1 MGSGPFVPPAP
12 MSRKQ
17 VNVDD
22 GLQTPQPDR
31 SCIAGT
37 TDPGSNDDRAI
48 DVEFAA
54 ELAAAANAVFY
65 RRLPSG
71 HLAMH
76 GFFKDDT
83 VLPLRDPVL
92 LPEGMSPDMAAA
104 VLGAPTTLTFAPIPQ
119 LGQGVGAARL
129 DRPTGVTMP
138 APSLGRRAMLRRLA
152 TEIDGWARGAD
163 PVVAGLIDLR
173 HFHAVRDGGGHT
185 VVDTV
190 LKQVAERIL
199 IHLPMHGRLYHINSD
214 VFGVVLRQ
222 APGTEAIECLQALI
236 SRAFRLPFEIDG
248 MVFRLGA
255 LGGTAVFPN
264 DFDTAD
270 DLLRGAEIALTLA
283 RKAPAGTVGRV
294 DRAALMRARDDL
306 RLAGEIEAG
315 LRERQFQPYAQPI
328 VDLETGRMI
337 GAEILARWIHP
348 TEGFIPPARFIP
360 LAERHALTTDL
371 TIEMLRGV
379 ASAWKDGAGIDMRLS
394 VNLSPHDLNW
404 PSINRI
410 VNAIRKEHLFPFDRL
425 TLELTETAMMENPAV
440 AREVLATLRSMGIKI
455 AVDDFGT
462 GYSSLSNLHT
472 LPVDYLKID
481 RSFVCDAEIGSDRAR
496 MVGAIQAMADGL
508 GLQTVAEGIETDETT
523 RALRQMGCRQ
533 GQGYAF
539 GVPEPLDVFLR
550 RSAAA

>member
-1 MGSGPFVPPAP
+1 
-12 MSRKQ
+12 
-17 VNVDD
+17 VDD
-22 GLQTPQPDR
+22 GLRTPHADDPSETVAPDPR
-31 SCIAGT
+31 P
-37 TDPGSNDDRAI
+37 DDDRPI

-54 ELAAAANAVFY
+54 ELAAAARSVFY

-71 HLAMH
+71 HFAMH
-76 GFFKDDT
+76 GFFQDDA
-83 VLPLRDPVL
+83 VMPLREPVL

-104 VLGAPTTLTFAPIPQ
+104 VLGAPTTLSFTPVPNR
-119 LGQGVGAARL
+119 GQAVGAARL
-129 DRPTGVTMP
+129 ELPSGVSTP
-138 APSLGRRAMLRRLA
+138 APSPGRRAMLRRLA
-152 TEIDGWARGAD
+152 ADLEGWTPGGD
-163 PVVAGLIDLR
+163 PIVASLVDLR
-173 HFHAVRDGGGHT
+173 HFHAVRDGAGH
-185 VVDTV
+185 VVADLV

-199 IHLPMHGRLYHINSD
+199 IHLPANGRLYHINSD
-214 VFGVVLRQ
+214 VFGTVWRQ
-222 APGTEAIECLQALI
+222 PLGTDPFGSLQELI
-236 SRAFRLPFEIDG
+236 ARAFRLPFEIDG

-255 LGGTAVFPN
+255 LGGTAVFPA
-264 DFDTAD
+264 DFDTED

-283 RKAPAGTVGRV
+283 RRGPAGTVGRV
-294 DRAALMRARDDL
+294 DRAALIRARDDL

-315 LRERQFQPYAQPI
+315 LRERQFRPFAQPI

-348 TEGFIPPARFIP
+348 TEGFIPPTRFIP

-379 ASAWKDGAGIDMRLS
+379 AQAWMDGGRSDMRLS

-404 PSINRI
+404 PSMNRI

-425 TLELTETAMMENPAV
+425 TMELTETAMMENPVV
-440 AREVLATLRSMGIKI
+440 AREVLKNLRSMGIKI

-481 RSFVCDAEIGSDRAR
+481 RSFVSDAEMGSDRTR

-508 GLQTVAEGIETDETT
+508 GLQTVAEGIETDATT
-523 RALRQMGCRQ
+523 QALRQIGCRQ

-539 GVPEPLDVFLR
+539 GAPEPLDVFLR

>member
-1 MGSGPFVPPAP
+1 M
-12 MSRKQ
+12 
-17 VNVDD
+17 DD
-22 GLQTPQPDR
+22 GLTPTFPAPASD
-31 SCIAGT
+31 AGPADAHPAAERPAERT
-37 TDPGSNDDRAI
+37 L

-54 ELAAAANAVFY
+54 DLAAAAKAVFY

-76 GFFKDDT
+76 GFFQDD
-83 VLPLRDPVL
+83 VVHPLREPVL

-104 VLGAPTTLTFAPIPQ
+104 VLGAPAPLAFDPVPHRDGA
-119 LGQGVGAARL
+119 LGAARL
-129 DRPTGVTMP
+129 AIPTGVSTP
-138 APSLGRRAMLRRLA
+138 APSPGRGAMLRRLA
-152 TEIDGWARGAD
+152 SDIDGWTTGSD
-163 PVVAGLIDLR
+163 PIVASLIDLR
-173 HFHAVRDGGGHT
+173 HFHAVRDGAGH
-185 VVDTV
+185 VVADLV
-190 LKQVAERIL
+190 LKQVAERIQ
-199 IHLPMHGRLYHINSD
+199 IHLPPHGRLYHINSD
-214 VFGVVLRQ
+214 VFGTVWRQ
-222 APGTEAIECLQALI
+222 PPEIDPVEILQDLVA
-236 SRAFRLPFEIDG
+236 RAFRVPFEIDG

-255 LGGTAVFPN
+255 LGGTAVFPV
-264 DFDTAD
+264 DFDTED

-283 RKAPAGTVGRV
+283 RKGPAGTVGRV
-294 DRAALMRARDDL
+294 DRAALTRARDDL

-315 LRERQFQPYAQPI
+315 LRDRQFQPFAQPI

-348 TEGFIPPARFIP
+348 TEGFIPPTRFIP

-379 ASAWKDGAGIDMRLS
+379 AHAWKDGGRSDMRLS

-404 PSINRI
+404 PSMNRI
-410 VNAIRKEHLFPFDRL
+410 VNAIRKEHLFPFERL
-425 TLELTETAMMENPAV
+425 TLELTETAMMENPTV

-481 RSFVCDAEIGSDRAR
+481 RSFVSEAELGSERTR

-508 GLQTVAEGIETDETT
+508 GLQTVAEGIETQETT
-523 RALRQMGCRQ
+523 RALRQMGCRV

-539 GVPEPLDVFLR
+539 GAPEPLDAFLR
-550 RSAAA
+550 RSAA

>member
-1 MGSGPFVPPAP
+1 
-12 MSRKQ
+12 
-17 VNVDD
+17 VDD
-22 GLQTPQPDR
+22 GLSPTL
-31 SCIAGT
+31 
-37 TDPGSNDDRAI
+37 TDPPADDGAAQPIDERPV

-54 ELAAAANAVFY
+54 ELAAAARSVFY
-65 RRLPSG
+65 RRVPSG
-71 HLAMH
+71 HFAMY
-76 GFFKDDT
+76 GFFQDDQ

-104 VLGAPTTLTFAPIPQ
+104 VLGAPTPLCFSPLPHRTD
-119 LGQGVGAARL
+119 GVGAARL
-129 DRPTGVTMP
+129 ELPTGVSTP
-138 APSLGRRAMLRRLA
+138 APSPGRRAMLRRLA
-152 TEIDGWARGAD
+152 SEIDAWTEGSDAI
-163 PVVAGLIDLR
+163 VACLIDLR
-173 HFHAVRDGGGHT
+173 HFHAVRDGAGHM
-185 VVDTV
+185 VADLV
-190 LKQVAERIL
+190 LRQVAERIT
-199 IHLPMHGRLYHINSD
+199 IHMVPHARLYHINSD
-214 VFGVVLRQ
+214 VFGTVWHMP
-222 APGTEAIECLQALI
+222 AGTDPVEMLQDLI
-236 SRAFRLPFEIDG
+236 ARAFRLPFETDG

-255 LGGTAVFPN
+255 LGGTAVFPA
-264 DFDTAD
+264 DFDTGD

-283 RKAPAGTVGRV
+283 RRGPAGTVGRV
-294 DRAALMRARDDL
+294 DRAALVRARDDL

-315 LRERQFQPYAQPI
+315 LRDRQFHPFAQPI

-348 TEGFIPPARFIP
+348 VEGFIPPTRFIP

-379 ASAWKDGAGIDMRLS
+379 AQAWKTGIGAEMRLS

-410 VNAIRKEHLFPFDRL
+410 VNAIRNEHLFPFDRL
-425 TLELTETAMMENPAV
+425 TMELTETAMMENPAV
-440 AREVLATLRSMGIKI
+440 AREVLKNLRAMGIKI

-481 RSFVCDAEIGSDRAR
+481 RSFVCDAEIGSDRSR

-523 RALRQMGCRQ
+523 RALRQIGCRQ

-539 GVPEPLDVFLR
+539 GAPEPLDVFLR
-550 RSAAA
+550 RAGTA